1 MTKNFRIFPYQLIH
15 DDDLKEKSNES
26 FERGYRAGKRD
37 AIDALRSVQAYD
49 CDTLT
54 ESEKEMVMS
63 FLVEHNLE
71 FGYNVDAGG
80 FYVIKKHKPN
90 TFRIDQEEFN
100 RKAQHI
106 LDTVV
111 RPQVERYEKAKTK

>member
-1 MTKNFRIFPYQLIH
+1 MAMEKQNKMTKHFRIFPYQLIH

-37 AIDALRSVQAYD
+37 AIDALRSVQAYV

-71 FGYNVDAGG
+71 FGYNVAAGG
-80 FYVIKKHKPN
+80 FYVIKKHELNKS
-90 TFRIDQEEFN
+90 
-100 RKAQHI
+100 K
-106 LDTVV
+106 
-111 RPQVERYEKAKTK
+111 

>member
-1 MTKNFRIFPYQLIH
+1 MKRYPRIFPYQFVH
-15 DDDLKEKSNES
+15 DDDLKEKRNES
-26 FERGYRAGKRD
+26 FERGYRVGKRD
-37 AIDALRSVQAYD
+37 AIESLRSVQAYD

-90 TFRIDQEEFN
+90 TFRIDQEEFK

>member
-1 MTKNFRIFPYQLIH
+1 MKRYPRIFPYQLVH

-37 AIDALRSVQAYD
+37 AVDALRSVQAYD

-54 ESEKEMVMS
+54 ESEREMVMS

-90 TFRIDQEEFN
+90 TFRIDQEEFK